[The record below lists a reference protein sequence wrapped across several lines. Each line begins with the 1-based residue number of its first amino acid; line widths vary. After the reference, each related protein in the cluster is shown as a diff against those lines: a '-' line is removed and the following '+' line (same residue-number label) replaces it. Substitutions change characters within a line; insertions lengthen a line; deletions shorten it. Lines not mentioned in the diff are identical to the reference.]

1 MEEIVGWLLQDD
13 NPSVKYFTRKD
24 ILGEKLS
31 KNEAEALN
39 KEILASE
46 PVKSILG
53 LQNSQGW
60 WYEDNFTFN
69 PLYKNTFWQLYFLSQ
84 LGINNSNKDVD
95 KAVHLII
102 KHMQND
108 KGSFP
113 SVGRYTGN
121 LPCMQGITLEM
132 LLRLGYTNEDFMK
145 KAIGFLTDFVFRTDY
160 RCKYRQNFKCPWGT
174 VKILKAFNL
183 ILPDKR
189 DEMVTSASNRAIKF
203 LLSHNIVEAKY
214 PRKKPKS
221 NQWFLFGFPRGCQ
234 SDILELTSALVDA
247 GCNKNASNIKAAL
260 KYISAKRQKD
270 GTWKME
276 FTLNGRMLTD
286 IEKKNKS
293 SKWITF
299 FALKTLLKSGY
310 IKT

>member
-1 MEEIVGWLLQDD
+1 MEEIMSWLLEDD

-24 ILGEKLS
+24 ILGENLS
-31 KNEAEALN
+31 IKETDALN
-39 KEILASE
+39 REILKSE
-46 PVKSILG
+46 PVKSILE
-53 LQNSQGW
+53 LQNPQGW
-60 WYEDNFTFN
+60 WHENNFTFN

-84 LGINNSNKDVD
+84 LGINKSNKSID
-95 KAVHLII
+95 KAAHLII
-102 KHMQND
+102 KNMQND

-113 SVGRYTGN
+113 SAGRYTGN
-121 LPCMQGITLEM
+121 LTCMQGITLEM
-132 LLRLGYTNEDFMK
+132 FLRLGYTEEDFMK
-145 KAIGFLTDFVFRTDY
+145 KAIGFITDFVYRTDY

-174 VKILKAFNL
+174 VKILRALNW
-183 ILPDKR
+183 IPQDKR
-189 DEMVTSASNRAIKF
+189 DEAVISASNRAIKF
-203 LLSHNIVEAKY
+203 LLNHNIVEAKY

-221 NQWFLFGFPRGCQ
+221 SQWFLFGFPRGCQ
-234 SDILELTSALVDA
+234 SDILELTSTLVDA
-247 GCNKNASNIKAAL
+247 GLNKKISNIKAAL

-276 FTLNGRMLTD
+276 FTLNGRMLVD

-293 SKWITF
+293 SKWVTF

>member
-1 MEEIVGWLLQDD
+1 MEEIVSWLLEDD

-24 ILGEKLS
+24 ILGDKLS
-31 KNEAEALN
+31 TKEVNALN
-39 KEILASE
+39 REILKSE
-46 PVKSILG
+46 PAKSILE

-84 LGINNSNKDVD
+84 LGINNSNKTVD
-95 KAVHLII
+95 KAAHLII

-113 SVGRYTGN
+113 SVGRYSGN
-121 LPCMQGITLEM
+121 LACMQGITLEM
-132 LLRLGYTNEDFMK
+132 LLRLGYADEDFMK
-145 KAIGFLTDFVFRTDY
+145 KAIGFITDFVYRTDY
-160 RCKYRQNFKCPWGT
+160 RCKYRQNFRCPWGT
-174 VKILKAFNL
+174 IKILKALNL
-183 ILPDKR
+183 IPQDKR
-189 DEMVTSASNRAIKF
+189 DETVLSAANRAIKF

-214 PRKKPKS
+214 PRKKTRS
-221 NQWFLFGFPRGCQ
+221 SQWFLFGFPRGYH

-247 GCNKNASNIKAAL
+247 GCSKNVSNLKAAL

-276 FTLNGRMLTD
+276 FTLNGRMLVD
-286 IEKKNKS
+286 IEKKNKP
-293 SKWITF
+293 SKWVTF

>member
-1 MEEIVGWLLQDD
+1 MEEIVSWLLEDD

-31 KNEAEALN
+31 KNEVDALN

-46 PVKSILG
+46 PVKSILE

-84 LGINNSNKDVD
+84 LGINKSNKDVD
-95 KAVHLII
+95 KAVHLIV

-113 SVGRYTGN
+113 SAGRYTGN
-121 LPCMQGITLEM
+121 LPCMQGITLET

-145 KAIGFLTDFVFRTDY
+145 KAINFLADFVFRTDY

-189 DEMVTSASNRAIKF
+189 DETVTSASNRAIKF

-221 NQWFLFGFPRGCQ
+221 NHWFLFGFPRGCQ

-247 GCNKNASNIKAAL
+247 GCNKNVSNIKAAL

-276 FTLNGRMLTD
+276 FTLNGRMLAD